1 MKKWLSVLT
10 SKTTMKPLVNS
21 LTWATLGSLVAVSV
35 IAPKAEAVT
44 IKGNFKGGVAPSN
57 AVGGGNLMDIF
68 QAAADWWEL
77 AIQDDLT
84 VNIDLRWEP
93 LEDNV
98 LGVAI
103 TPISFPITEATIQV
117 NNNGSIN
124 WFLDSTPKQN
134 EEFQIFEET
143 RENLGGGEIN
153 IGRIYT
159 ANSGNALG
167 NVDLFTTVKHEIGH
181 ALGFNKDNP
190 DFGDP
195 IVLSEPLP
203 FRGTKIPTSPEGGG
217 HIDRPTTLLSTTFGA
232 SQRIIASEV
241 DILGVA
247 QVNGFEQVNLNPVH
261 TVPEPLT
268 VLGSVTALGLG
279 VLLKRQHSKQQD
291 N

>member
-1 MKKWLSVLT
+1 MKKWLSALT
-10 SKTTMKPLVNS
+10 STATMKPLVNS
-21 LTWATLGSLVAVSV
+21 LTWAALSSVVAISV

-44 IKGNFKGGVAPSN
+44 IKGKFTGGVAPSN
-57 AVGGGNLMDIF
+57 AVGGGNLEDIF

-84 VNIDLRWEP
+84 VNIDFRWEP
-93 LEDNV
+93 LEENV
-98 LGVAI
+98 LGLAI
-103 TPISFPITEATIQV
+103 TPTRFPITTATIHV
-117 NNNGSIN
+117 NNNGIFN
-124 WFLDSTPKQN
+124 WFLDSTPQQN
-134 EEFQIFEET
+134 EEFQIFEEFS
-143 RENLGGGEIN
+143 EDLGGGEIN

-159 ANSGNALG
+159 ANSGDAFG
-167 NVDLFTTVKHEIGH
+167 NVDLFTTIKHEIGH
-181 ALGFNKDNP
+181 TLGFNRDNP
-190 DFGDP
+190 GFGDP
-195 IVLSEPLP
+195 IVISEPLP
-203 FRGTKIPTSPEGGG
+203 FRGTAIPTSPEGGG
-217 HIDRPTTLLSTTFGA
+217 HIELPTTLLSTSFGA

-279 VLLKRQHSKQQD
+279 ILLKREHSKQQD